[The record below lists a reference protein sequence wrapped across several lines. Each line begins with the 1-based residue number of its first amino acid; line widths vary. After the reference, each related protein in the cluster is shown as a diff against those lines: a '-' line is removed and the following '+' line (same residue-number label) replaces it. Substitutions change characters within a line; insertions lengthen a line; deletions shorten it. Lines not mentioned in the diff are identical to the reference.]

1 MSTYFLMWNIIGSS
15 VFIVLILLHIT
26 LRNAEQEER
35 EREELEKRRKDRFE
49 EREAREKKELRELL
63 LGLSINESKE
73 VKELMRK
80 TEPNHRLVYENYMLD
95 IYMYEIY
102 DYDTCEKIYV
112 IFDWK
117 YACYYYNWHAYT
129 GNDSD
134 IIRIA
139 EYHRSLRGDEEG
151 L

>member
-1 MSTYFLMWNIIGSS
+1 MSTYFLMWNIIGSFI
-15 VFIVLILLHIT
+15 FIVLILLHLSLKST
-26 LRNAEQEER
+26 EE
-35 EREELEKRRKDRFE
+35 EEKEKRRKEKFE
-49 EREAREKKELRELL
+49 REKKELRELL
-63 LGLSINESKE
+63 LGLSINESK
-73 VKELMRK
+73 VVQELMRN
-80 TEPNHRLVYENYMLD
+80 TEPNHRIVYENYMLD

-102 DYDTCEKIYV
+102 DYNTCEKIYV

-139 EYHRSLRGDEEG
+139 EYHRSLREEKF
-151 L
+151 